1 MRKLDV
7 HTHFGPWNSI
17 PIGRSGADDLVDLMR
32 GAETEKAIVSSV
44 KALLADLVLGNQET
58 RAAIERHEMLY
69 GYIYLDPHRIADSV
83 REVERLADHPKFVGV
98 KSRDDYH
105 GLPYNHRNYLEMFS
119 SIRSLRLPALLH
131 TFSVSSMRTAMEL
144 AAAYGAPV
152 ILTHLAGPDWRR
164 CMALKEAEIPPNV
177 YLDSVSSAA
186 EPGRYELAI
195 ELVGEDRVVYGTDC
209 TLFHPGVSIGAIE
222 SSELT
227 DEVKRKIYWEN
238 AERVFFPNVCEKA

>member
-1 MRKLDV
+1 MKKLDV

-32 GAETEKAIVSSV
+32 AAQTEKAVVSSV
-44 KALLADLVLGNQET
+44 KALLADLALGNQET
-58 RAAIERHEMLY
+58 QAAIERHEMLY
-69 GYIYLDPHRIADSV
+69 GYIYVDPYRIADSV

-105 GLPYNHRNYLEMFS
+105 GLPYNHPSYLEVFS
-119 SIRSLRLPALLH
+119 SIKSLGMPALLH
-131 TFSVSSMRTAMEL
+131 TFSVNSMRAAMEL
-144 AAAYGAPV
+144 AVAYCAPV
-152 ILTHLAGPDWRR
+152 ILAHLAGPDWRR
-164 CMALKEAEIPPNV
+164 CTALKEADIPPNV
-177 YLDSVSSAA
+177 YLDPVASAA

-227 DEVKRKIYWEN
+227 DVVKRKIYWEN
-238 AERVFFPNVCEKA
+238 AENMFFPDARSKT